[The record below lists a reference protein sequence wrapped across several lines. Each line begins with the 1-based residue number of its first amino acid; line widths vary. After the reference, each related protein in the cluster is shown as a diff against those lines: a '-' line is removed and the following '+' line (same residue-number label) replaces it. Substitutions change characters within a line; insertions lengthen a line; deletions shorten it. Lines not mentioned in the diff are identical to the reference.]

1 MVDQYYRERSD
12 LAAVLRWAAREDLQ
26 EAAGNHC
33 SLSVSDSGD
42 KFLINPDGR
51 YFSTLKGS
59 DLILVDLNDHTGTD
73 QANISA
79 WLLHGQIL
87 QKVEKAKCVLHLHP
101 KYTTVLATLVDST
114 IYPIDQV
121 SMRFYGR
128 VAFDSEFSGMIVD
141 QTEADRLCDQLNDK
155 QILIMGNH
163 GVTVVAPT
171 VALAFDELYHLE
183 RACETLVT
191 AYMTGQALKVVS
203 EEIAN
208 RTSQDWQNFSYSADL
223 HFSELRK
230 VLDREEPDYSN

>member
-1 MVDQYYRERSD
+1 MTDRF
-12 LAAVLRWAAREDLQ
+12 
-26 EAAGNHC
+26 
-33 SLSVSDSGD
+33 SLSVSDSGE

-51 YFSTLKGS
+51 YFSTLKAS
-59 DLILVDLNDHTGTD
+59 DLILVDLNNHTGTD
-73 QANISA
+73 RSNISA

-87 QKVEKAKCVLHLHP
+87 QKVENAKCVLHLHP

-128 VAFDSEFSGMIVD
+128 VAFDSEFSGMIVE
-141 QTEADRLCDQLNDK
+141 QTEADRLCDKLNDK

-171 VALAFDELYHLE
+171 VAQAFDELYHLE

-203 EEIAN
+203 DEVAT
-208 RTSQDWQNFSYSADL
+208 RTSQDWQDFSYSADL

-230 VLDREEPDYSN
+230 LLDREEPDYSN